1 MKNLNEILDNQRAFF
16 LSGKTMDIEFRIEQ
30 LNKLRTSII
39 KHEEDILDALKKDL
53 NKSNFESYETEL
65 GIVLEEITLMSKNIR
80 KWSKDKKV
88 KSPLMHYKTDT
99 YIHSE
104 PYGVVLNIAPWNYP
118 FQLLMAPLIGIIA
131 GGNCAMLKPS
141 KYSISTSK
149 VIEIIIREAFDEN
162 YITVVEAEG
171 GRESIQALLQ
181 LRFDYIFFT
190 GSVDVGKVVMENAA
204 KHLTPVTLE
213 LGGKSPCIV
222 CKDAKLEIAAK
233 RIVWGKFLNAGQTCV
248 APDYLLVHKNVK
260 EELLKNIKKN
270 IIEFFGENP
279 KSSNDFGRIITNKHV
294 ERLASYLSCGSVYFG
309 GKYDVS
315 EKYMEPTILTDIS
328 FEDAVMQEEIFGPI
342 FPVIEFEDIDDVINI
357 LKHKEK
363 PLALYL
369 FTESK
374 EIENKVVKRVSYG
387 GGCINDTIIH
397 VASSYAPFG
406 GVGNSGMGAYH
417 GKYSFDLFTHQKSIL
432 KKSSKFDIKV
442 RYAPYK
448 DKLNLLKKIMK

>member
-30 LNKLRTSII
+30 LNKLRNSII
-39 KHEEDILDALKKDL
+39 KYEEDILDALKKDL

-141 KYSISTSK
+141 KYSINTSK

-248 APDYLLVHKNVK
+248 APDYLLVHKDVK

-309 GKYDVS
+309 GNYDVS

>member
-30 LNKLRTSII
+30 LNKLRNSII

-141 KYSISTSK
+141 KYSINTSK

-248 APDYLLVHKNVK
+248 APDYLLVHKDVK

-270 IIEFFGENP
+270 IIEFFGEDP

-294 ERLASYLSCGSVYFG
+294 ERLVSYLNCGSVYFG
-309 GKYDVS
+309 GNYDVL

>member
-1 MKNLNEILDNQRAFF
+1 MKSLNEILDNQRAFF
-16 LSGKTMDIEFRIEQ
+16 LSGKTIDIEFRIKQ
-30 LNKLRTSII
+30 LNKLKSSII
-39 KHEEDILDALKKDL
+39 EHEEEILDALKRDL
-53 NKSNFESYETEL
+53 NKSKFESYETEL
-65 GIVLEEITLMSKNIR
+65 GIVLEEITLMIKNIR
-80 KWSKDKKV
+80 KWGKDKKV

-141 KYSISTSK
+141 KYSINTSK
-149 VIEIIIREAFDEN
+149 IIELIIKEAFDEN

-171 GRESIQALLQ
+171 GREAIQSLLQ

-248 APDYLLVHKNVK
+248 APDYLLVHKDVK

-270 IIEFFGENP
+270 IIEFFGQNP

-342 FPVIEFEDIDDVINI
+342 FPVIEFEDIDQVINI

-374 EIENKVVKRVSYG
+374 EIESKVVKRVSYG